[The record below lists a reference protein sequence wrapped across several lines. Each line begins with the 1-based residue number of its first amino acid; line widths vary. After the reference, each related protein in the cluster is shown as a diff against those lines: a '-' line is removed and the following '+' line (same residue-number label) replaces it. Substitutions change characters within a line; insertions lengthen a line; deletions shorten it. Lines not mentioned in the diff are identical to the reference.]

1 MDAFIGEIRVFPYN
15 YIPEGWA
22 ACNGQVLQI
31 RQYQALAAVLGTT
44 YGGDGQST
52 FGLPNLQGLLG
63 VGFGPNP
70 LPSPMEEV
78 EQGQTVGAA
87 TATLTASTAVVLTA
101 ENIPA
106 HTHTFTPPCNSASAT
121 ESSPAGNY
129 PGKSG
134 NSNFAP
140 SGSDMMVATTTS
152 PAGGN
157 PSPIPVAV
165 RMQASAALAQPT
177 LAMQFAISLEGTFP
191 PRP

>member
-15 YIPEGWA
+15 YIPEGWL

-31 RQYQALAAVLGTT
+31 GQYQALAALLGIT
-44 YGGDGQST
+44 YGGDGRTT
-52 FGLPNLQGLLG
+52 FALPNLQGLLG

-106 HTHTFTPPCNSASAT
+106 HTHTFTPPCNSASAS
-121 ESSPAGNY
+121 EVSPAGNY
-129 PGKSG
+129 PGNSG
-134 NSNFAP
+134 TSNFAS
-140 SGSDMMVATTTS
+140 SGTDMMVATSTS

-157 PSPIPVAV
+157 PSPLPIGV
-165 RMQASAALAQPT
+165 RMQATAPLGQPT
-177 LAMQFAISLEGTFP
+177 LAMQFAISLSGTFP